1 MKHLL
6 LINGTMGAGKST
18 VCRELNKALSNSV
31 WLDGDWCWMA
41 DPFVVNES
49 TKAMV
54 MDNIQHVLRNF
65 LLQEAY
71 EHVLFC
77 WVMDEEKILSEVEA
91 GLQDID
97 CKITRITLRL
107 QDETLKQ
114 HLQADIDQGIRK
126 PGCIEQSF
134 KRQKKYE
141 ALQSI
146 KVDIDGLSVQDIIC
160 KIKKIIGE

>member
-49 TKAMV
+49 TKTMV
-54 MDNIQHVLRNF
+54 MDNIQHLLRNF

-71 EHVLFC
+71 EHVIFC
-77 WVMDEEKILSEVEA
+77 WVMDEEKILNEIEA

-114 HLQADIDQGIRK
+114 HLQTDIEQGMRK
-126 PGCIEQSF
+126 PGCIQQSLN
-134 KRQKKYE
+134 RQKKYE

-146 KVDIDGLSVQDIIC
+146 KVDIDGLSVQDVIC